1 MPSFSSQLQLSS
13 TAKTSNIVL
22 AEIDRVKGAFKV
34 YATANAMNTTS
45 INYFTDKQIVY
56 VQDSASLYQATITA
70 ADYVSTFEDT
80 IAFSSF
86 SFGGGGGSVPSGTVS
101 SSAQITSVINDS
113 YISASAASSG
123 FGSGGGGTSDFTQ
136 LTNVPSGLVSGS
148 SQVTVTESQISDL
161 QSYLT
166 SVPAGTVS
174 GSAQSVTHITSA
186 DLDMGG
192 NKVLFGNVY
201 SQLSDLPSASTYHGM
216 FAHVHA
222 TGLGYFAHSGNWIPL
237 ISNSSQ
243 IVSGLDGQ
251 DITVGKLTA
260 NEVVTNIVSQSIA
273 FATGSTIFGDEIT
286 DIHQMTG
293 SLVISGSISFTGE
306 LDGGTF

>member
-22 AEIDRVKGAFKV
+22 AEVDRVKGAFKV

-56 VQDSASLYQATITA
+56 VQDSASLYQATITE
-70 ADYVSTFEDT
+70 ADYVSTFSDT
-80 IAFSSF
+80 ISFSSF
-86 SFGGGGGSVPSGTVS
+86 SFGGGSVPSGTVS
-101 SSAQITSVINDS
+101 GSSQITSVVTDS
-113 YISASAASSG
+113 YISASAAASG
-123 FGSGGGGTSDFTQ
+123 FGGG
-136 LTNVPSGLVSGS
+136 GLVSGS
-148 SQVTVTESQISDL
+148 
-161 QSYLT
+161 
-166 SVPAGTVS
+166 VPSGTVS
-174 GSAQSVTHITSA
+174 SSAQSVTHITSA

-192 NKVLFGNVY
+192 NKVLFANVY